1 MEICSGDMVR
11 PPVTVRL
18 DPRLLERVERFMAK
32 QKVRVSRTA
41 VFEAALTKFLDEQEP
56 ADQKPKR
63 KGK

>member
-1 MEICSGDMVR
+1 
-11 PPVTVRL
+11 
-18 DPRLLERVERFMAK
+18 MAK